1 MDVAEHEV
9 EGVTVIVL
17 NGRMDSNTSGGL
29 EPVLYERAKS
39 CDAVV
44 IDLKNVEYVSSAGL
58 RVLLKTA
65 KISRAADKRM
75 ALAALRPQVLE
86 VFDISGF
93 TAIFEIF
100 DDVDKARTG
109 IRTGIG

>member
-1 MDVAEHEV
+1 MHVVEHEV
-9 EGVTVIVL
+9 DGVTVIAV
-17 NGRMDSNTSGGL
+17 NGRMDSNTSGAL

-44 IDLKNVEYVSSAGL
+44 VDLKNVEYVSSAGL

-75 ALAALRPQVLE
+75 ALAALHPQVLE
-86 VFDISGF
+86 VFDVSGF

-100 DDVDKARTG
+100 EDADKATS
-109 IRTGIG
+109 GIG